1 MTTKDLV
8 PVLQKEMSPMV
19 AQATSLVIKDAD
31 SMTTATEM
39 LSSLNKIGDQIEG
52 EKKKITDPLNKALK
66 EVRSRYKPLEATLET
81 ATDAIRR
88 KMSDYQTKA
97 KQIADAKADKIADR
111 VERGTLKPETGVA
124 KIAELDTPAEKVSTD
139 SGSVQFRTIKHWR
152 VTDFALL
159 PDTHKIT
166 DEKACTLSMKSSRE
180 VAGLEYYETQEPYNT
195 R

>member
-139 SGSVQFRTIKHWR
+139 SGSVAFKTVKKFE
-152 VTDFALL
+152 VTNVALL
-159 PDTHKIT
+159 PVAFLLPNEAAIRLAMRDGVELTGVRYYT
-166 DEKACTLSMKSSRE
+166 EEVPVNSR
-180 VAGLEYYETQEPYNT
+180 
-195 R
+195 